1 MRAGVRAELLYIL
14 KHVDELGVDA
24 SYLRQRERS
33 SGGVDWVHILW
44 WGVPMG
50 ELQRNDCGGVWK
62 CVLRGYKV
70 EEDASERPERERIVR
85 RESCFY

>member
-24 SYLRQRERS
+24 SYVRQRERS

-50 ELQRNDCGGVWK
+50 EL
-62 CVLRGYKV
+62 
-70 EEDASERPERERIVR
+70 
-85 RESCFY
+85 